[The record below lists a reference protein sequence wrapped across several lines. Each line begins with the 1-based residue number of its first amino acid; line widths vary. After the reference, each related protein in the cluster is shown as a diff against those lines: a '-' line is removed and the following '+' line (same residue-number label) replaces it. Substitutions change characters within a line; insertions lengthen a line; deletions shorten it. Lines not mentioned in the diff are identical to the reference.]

1 MQDELEGL
9 FVNNE
14 RLQQIQAY
22 INRFNPIRV
31 MRMEGMEIRHS
42 AVLAWLMDPQ
52 ETHGFGDHF
61 LKSFLA
67 EALRGNSG
75 RHPSALEVAQA
86 DLRDAD
92 IRREWNNID
101 ILVVSPHN
109 CWAFVVENKF
119 HSVQHGG
126 QLKKYRDRIDEL
138 IGVSH
143 NNSQAKLQIRGVFL
157 TLSDEIPEDS
167 SYVTIRYTTVCTFLQ
182 RFLKQEAYQIST
194 EVRTFLNHYIEIL
207 EVATGMSK
215 ELLEMQK
222 LARQLYREHRKVLE
236 FVQTHGAGSDF
247 ALAARNLFGEN
258 TDYLDQISID
268 GRDYIFNALSNS
280 NVSFLPLNWY
290 KALGEDAMEWP
301 GCEDWWAGY
310 PLIVWLDMWNNPQRN
325 GGGLKL
331 HVEVGPLTDHEF
343 RKALIESIQ
352 SIAQEKKLVN
362 IRFQNGAAD
371 KAKKYSK
378 FFRNNSANVE
388 DVQNVEKIE
397 DQMKSLLVKFQP
409 EFDAVGSILAQFKK
423 YGKVDA

>member
-1 MQDELEGL
+1 MQDELESL

-14 RLQQIQAY
+14 KLQQIQAY

-42 AVLAWLMDPQ
+42 AILAWLMDPQ

-75 RHPSALEVAQA
+75 RRPSALEVAQA

-101 ILVVSPHN
+101 ILVLSPRN
-109 CWAFVVENKF
+109 GWAFVVENKF

-126 QLKKYRDRIDEL
+126 QLKKYRDRIEEL
-138 IGVSH
+138 VDLSRGSP
-143 NNSQAKLQIRGVFL
+143 QTKLLIQGVFL
-157 TLSDEIPEDS
+157 TLSEEMPEDS
-167 SYVTIRYTTVCTFLQ
+167 SYVTIRYATICTFLQ
-182 RFLKQEAYQIST
+182 RFLKQESYQISA
-194 EVRTFLNHYIEIL
+194 EVRIFLNHYIEIL

-258 TDYLDQISID
+258 TDYLGQISIG

-290 KALGEDAMEWP
+290 EALGEDTLEWP

-310 PLIVWLDMWNNPQRN
+310 PLIVWLDMWNNPQKN

-331 HVEVGPLTDHEF
+331 HVEVGPLADHEF
-343 RKALIESIQ
+343 RKGVIERIQ
-352 SIAQEKKLVN
+352 SIAEEKKLAN
-362 IRFQNGAAD
+362 IRFQNGATD
-371 KAKKYSK
+371 KAKKFSK
-378 FFRNNSANVE
+378 FFRNNTANVE
-388 DVQNVEKIE
+388 DVQNVEIIE
-397 DQMKSLLVKFQP
+397 DQIKVLLKKFQP
-409 EFDAVGSILAQFKK
+409 EFDAVGSILSEFKR
-423 YGKVDA
+423 YGKADT